1 MAPHSVRFPTAI
13 NILHSNMKIIWTK
26 KHFIIN
32 GNTGNTRQVCVIRK
46 KPDDMIGCEA
56 TRVRVSERKRAGSLT
71 LTYIRGEGVRS
82 ERGEQLAS
90 GEHVVILTKA
100 LG

>member
-1 MAPHSVRFPTAI
+1 
-13 NILHSNMKIIWTK
+13 MKIIWTK
-26 KHFIIN
+26 KYFIIN
-32 GNTGNTRQVCVIRK
+32 GNTGNMRQVCVARK

-56 TRVRVSERKRAGSLT
+56 TRVRVSEKKRAGSLT
-71 LTYIRGEGVRS
+71 LISEVRGYVS

>member
-26 KHFIIN
+26 KYFIIN
-32 GNTGNTRQVCVIRK
+32 GNTGNMRQVCVASK

-71 LTYIRGEGVRS
+71 LISEVRGYVV
-82 ERGEQLAS
+82 S
-90 GEHVVILTKA
+90 GGSNWLLENML
-100 LG
+100 LY